1 MKCRNIHLPLSANLN
16 TMKRKINSRFLI
28 FLFFT
33 GTLSLNAQSYK
44 NWVKEA
50 PRFADTFFTTPEA
63 QRIGRQVMLYQLES
77 GGWPKNI
84 NMATPID
91 STKIMLLK
99 KQKALIRNGTI
110 DNSAT
115 TTEIQFLS
123 RLYQATRTEAY
134 KHSAIKGI
142 CYILEAQ
149 YDNGGWPQF
158 YPDAKGYH
166 AQITFN
172 DNAMVRVLQLLREV
186 SQGKEPYTFIPD
198 SIRQQS
204 QTAFNKGIQ
213 CILDCQVKSHD
224 TLTVWCAQHDRQT
237 LLPCKAR
244 AYELPSLSGAES
256 ANIVLLLMSIPN
268 PDDRLK
274 TAIEQAASWFRRSA
288 ITGYR
293 RENFV
298 NSEGQTDYRM
308 IKSEKAPRLW
318 ARFYDLDTNR
328 PFFCGRDGIKRQRV
342 EEIEYE
348 RRNGYSWFGTQGEK
362 VLKEYTRWKN
372 KNAIAANK

>member
-1 MKCRNIHLPLSANLN
+1 MKKN
-16 TMKRKINSRFLI
+16 TIIRFVTLL
-28 FLFFT
+28 LFA
-33 GTLSLNAQSYK
+33 GTVSLNAQSYK

-50 PRFADTFFTTPEA
+50 PRFSDAFFTTSEA

-84 NMATPID
+84 NMAAPVD
-91 STKIMLLK
+91 STEIIKLK
-99 KQKALIRNGTI
+99 QQKKMIQNGTI

-123 RLYQATRTEAY
+123 RLYQATLMEEY
-134 KHSAIKGI
+134 KCSAIKGI
-142 CYILEAQ
+142 NYLLEAQ

-158 YPDAKGYH
+158 YPEAKGYH

-186 SQGKEPYTFIPD
+186 YQGKEPYTFIPD
-198 SIRQQS
+198 SIKQQS
-204 QTAFNKGIQ
+204 LTAFNKGIQ

-224 TLTVWCAQHDRQT
+224 TLTVWCAQHDRTT

-256 ANIVLLLMSIPN
+256 ANIVLLLMSLPN
-268 PDDRLK
+268 PDNRLK
-274 TAIEQAASWFRRSA
+274 MAIEQAADWFRKSA
-288 ITGYR
+288 ITGYK

-298 NSEGQTDYRM
+298 NSEGKTDYRM
-308 IKSEKAPRLW
+308 IKSEQSPRLW
-318 ARFYDLDTNR
+318 ARFYDLDSNQ
-328 PFFCGRDGIKRQRV
+328 PFFCGRDGIKKQRV
-342 EEIEYE
+342 EDIEYE

-362 VLKEYTRWKN
+362 VIKAYTRWKD
-372 KNAIAANK
+372 KNNIAANK